1 MLAGRGKAT
10 AMVPVLQFAVV
21 LLLAGAACWLV
32 AALLRRAASGRGRR
46 GTA

>member
-1 MLAGRGKAT
+1 MLTCQGKAT

-21 LLLAGAACWLV
+21 LLLAGAAWWLV